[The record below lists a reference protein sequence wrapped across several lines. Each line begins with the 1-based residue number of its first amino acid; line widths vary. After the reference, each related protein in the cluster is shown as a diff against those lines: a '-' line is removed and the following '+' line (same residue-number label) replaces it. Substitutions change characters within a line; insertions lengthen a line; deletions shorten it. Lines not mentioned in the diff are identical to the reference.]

1 MNFDFSEDQKLLKQ
15 TARDYLEE
23 HAPLTACREVLES
36 NQSHSDA
43 LWKGAAELGWL
54 GAVIPEEYGGAGF
67 GYLELAVIAE
77 EVGRALA
84 PIPFGPSVYLAAEAI
99 LHCGSDE
106 QKQKY
111 LPRLAAGEWIGT
123 FATSEAMGQNGFGG
137 FATTLEGGKLSG
149 TKFPV
154 PDGETANFAV
164 VATAD
169 GGLALVDLEGAGVQ
183 RQAVKSLDP
192 SRPLAKILFEG
203 APAEALAQGAGQL
216 DTLTDRAAVL
226 MAFEQ
231 LGGATR
237 SFELTR
243 EFTLGRYAFGRPV
256 ASFQGVKHRLA
267 DLWCEIELARS
278 NCYYGAWALSNDDPE
293 LGIAASLSR
302 VSASESF
309 DLAAREMIQFY
320 GGVGYTWEYDC
331 HLFYRRAKLLSVA
344 LGSPS
349 AWKNRLIDR
358 VEDKAQSA

>member
-123 FATSEAMGQNGFGG
+123 FATSEATGQNGFGD
-137 FATTLEGGKLSG
+137 FARIRFL
-149 TKFPV
+149 
-154 PDGETANFAV
+154 
-164 VATAD
+164 
-169 GGLALVDLEGAGVQ
+169 
-183 RQAVKSLDP
+183 
-192 SRPLAKILFEG
+192 
-203 APAEALAQGAGQL
+203 
-216 DTLTDRAAVL
+216 RASDQV
-226 MAFEQ
+226 Q
-231 LGGATR
+231 LGGDTQIDMAPIDADWI
-237 SFELTR
+237 SLTIPVVP
-243 EFTLGRYAFGRPV
+243 EAIGETVLIEWIFTSDSSLDAFSGL
-256 ASFQGVKHRLA
+256 SI
-267 DLWCEIELARS
+267 DDIEVT
-278 NCYYGAWALSNDDPE
+278 D
-293 LGIAASLSR
+293 
-302 VSASESF
+302 
-309 DLAAREMIQFY
+309 
-320 GGVGYTWEYDC
+320 
-331 HLFYRRAKLLSVA
+331 
-344 LGSPS
+344 
-349 AWKNRLIDR
+349 
-358 VEDKAQSA
+358 

>member
-1 MNFDFSEDQKLLKQ
+1 MNLDFSEDQKLLKQ

-23 HAPLTACREVLES
+23 YAPLTVCREVLES
-36 NQSHSDA
+36 KQSHSAD

-84 PIPFGPSVYLAAEAI
+84 PIPFGSSVYLAAEAI
-99 LHCGSDE
+99 LLGGSDE

-123 FATSEAMGQNGFGG
+123 FATSEVAGQNGLHG
-137 FATTLEGGKLSG
+137 FATKLEGGKLSG

-169 GGLALVDLEGAGVQ
+169 GGLALVDLGADSVT
-183 RQAVKSLDP
+183 RRAVKSLDP
-192 SRPLAKILFEG
+192 SRPLAKIDFDG
-203 APAEALAQGAGQL
+203 APAEALAGGAGL
-216 DTLTDRAAVL
+216 LENLTDRAAVL

-231 LGGATR
+231 IGGATR
-237 SFELTR
+237 SFEMTR

-256 ASFQGVKHRLA
+256 ASFQGIKHRLA

-293 LGIAASLSR
+293 LGIAACLSR

-309 DLAAREMIQFY
+309 DLAAREMIQLY

-331 HLFYRRAKLLSVA
+331 HLFYRRAKWLSVA
-344 LGSPS
+344 LGSPP
-349 AWKNRLIDR
+349 AWKDRLIDR
-358 VEDKAQSA
+358 IEEKQKSA